1 MKITA
6 SGAFFVFFAQ
16 RKITAVALV
25 FLLLVLSS
33 ALLAPWIAPYDP
45 LAMNAIDRLKPPDA
59 THWFGTDHAGRD
71 LLSRVIFGARM
82 ALLTGFGVVV
92 IALVFGVLL
101 GTLSAYFPPLGLVL
115 MRVVDVL
122 MGIPALLLALAF
134 VVILGKG
141 LFNSMIAVGAIYVTS
156 TARITYGLTRKIVA
170 ETYIEAITSIGA
182 GHARILW
189 RHILPNLLS
198 PLMVQATFIFAFAQ
212 LSAASLDFLGLGL
225 PPDVPSW
232 GNMVAETRRYITRA
246 PWLLMFPGAAII
258 LTVFSLNLVGDA
270 LRDRLDPRFKD
281 DLIKW

>member
-1 MKITA
+1 MRPLIRFLTP
-6 SGAFFVFFAQ
+6 FAQ
-16 RKITAVALV
+16 RKIAGIGLV
-25 FLLLVLSS
+25 IILVMLAC

-45 LAMNAIDRLKPPDA
+45 GAMDAAGRLSPPSA
-59 THWFGTDHAGRD
+59 EHWFGTDHTGRD
-71 LLSRVIFGARM
+71 LFSRVIYGARM
-82 ALLTGFGVVV
+82 ALLTGTGVVV
-92 IALVFGVLL
+92 IALFFGVLL
-101 GTLSAYFPPLGLVL
+101 GTLSAYFPRLGLVL
-115 MRVVDVL
+115 MRLVDVL

-141 LFNSMIAVGAIYVTS
+141 LFNSMIAVGAIYITT
-156 TARITYGLTRKIVA
+156 TARITYGLSRKIVA
-170 ETYIEAITSIGA
+170 ETYIEAITSLGA
-182 GHARILW
+182 GDLRILW
-189 RHILPNLLS
+189 RHVLPNLIS

-258 LTVFSLNLVGDA
+258 LTVFSLNLVGDV

-281 DLIKW
+281 DLAKW

>member
-1 MKITA
+1 MKALTA
-6 SGAFFVFFAQ
+6 FLAPFAQ
-16 RKITAVALV
+16 RKVAAVGLFIITVIIIAAV
-25 FLLLVLSS
+25 
-33 ALLAPWIAPYDP
+33 LAPWIVPYDP
-45 LAMNAIDRLKPPDA
+45 LAMDALARLTPPNAE
-59 THWFGTDHAGRD
+59 HWFGTDHAGRD
-71 LLSRVIFGARM
+71 LFSRVIYGARM
-82 ALLTGFGVVV
+82 ALVTGIGVVI

-101 GTLSAYFPPLGLVL
+101 GMLSAYFPLLGLVL

-134 VVILGKG
+134 VVIIGKG
-141 LFNSMIAVGAIYVTS
+141 FFNSMIAVGAIYVTT
-156 TARITYGLTRKIVA
+156 TARITYGLTRKVVA
-170 ETYIEAITSIGA
+170 EAYIEAITSLGA
-182 GHARILW
+182 GHFRILW
-189 RHILPNLLS
+189 RHVLPNLLS

-258 LTVFSLNLVGDA
+258 LTVFSLNLVGDV

-281 DLIKW
+281 DLVKW

>member
-1 MKITA
+1 MKQ
-6 SGAFFVFFAQ
+6 SLVDFLGLFAQ
-16 RKITAVALV
+16 RKVAGFGLV
-25 FLLLVLSS
+25 FLLLVFTG
-33 ALLAPWIAPYDP
+33 ALLAPWVAPYDP
-45 LAMNAIDRLKPPDA
+45 LAMDAIARLSPPDA
-59 THWFGTDHAGRD
+59 EHWFGTDHAGRD
-71 LLSRVIFGARM
+71 LFSRVIYGARM
-82 ALLTGFGVVV
+82 ALLTGAGVVL

-101 GTLSAYFPPLGLVL
+101 GTLSAYFPPLGAVL

-122 MGIPALLLALAF
+122 MGIPALLLALAL

-141 LFNSMIAVGAIYVTS
+141 LFNSMLAVGAIYVTS

-170 ETYIEAITSIGA
+170 ETYIEAITAAGA

-189 RHILPNLLS
+189 RHVLPNLLS
-198 PLMVQATFIFAFAQ
+198 PLLVQATFIFAFAQ

-258 LTVFSLNLVGDA
+258 LTVFALNLVGDV

-281 DLIKW
+281 DLSKW

>member
-1 MKITA
+1 MKALTA
-6 SGAFFVFFAQ
+6 FLAPFAQ
-16 RKITAVALV
+16 RKVAAVGLFIITVIIIAAV
-25 FLLLVLSS
+25 
-33 ALLAPWIAPYDP
+33 LAPWIVPYDP
-45 LAMNAIDRLKPPDA
+45 LAMDALARLTPPNAE
-59 THWFGTDHAGRD
+59 HWFGTDHAGRD
-71 LLSRVIFGARM
+71 LFSRVIYGARM
-82 ALLTGFGVVV
+82 ALVTGIGVVI

-101 GTLSAYFPPLGLVL
+101 GMLSAYVPLLGLVL

-134 VVILGKG
+134 VVIIGKG
-141 LFNSMIAVGAIYVTS
+141 LFNSMIAVGAIYVTT
-156 TARITYGLTRKIVA
+156 TARITYGLTRKVVA
-170 ETYIEAITSIGA
+170 EAYIEAITSLGA
-182 GHARILW
+182 GHFRILW
-189 RHILPNLLS
+189 RHVLPNLLS

-258 LTVFSLNLVGDA
+258 LTVFSLNLVGDV

-281 DLIKW
+281 DLVKW

>member
-1 MKITA
+1 MSQHLLNFLA
-6 SGAFFVFFAQ
+6 PFAQ
-16 RKITAVALV
+16 RKVAAFGLL
-25 FLLLVLSS
+25 FLLLVFGS
-33 ALLAPWIAPYDP
+33 ALLAPWIVPFDP
-45 LAMNAIDRLKPPDA
+45 LAMDSIARLQPPDG

-71 LLSRVIFGARM
+71 LFSRVIYGARM
-82 ALLTGFGVVV
+82 ALVIGIGVVV

-101 GTLSAYFPPLGLVL
+101 GLLSAYFPLLGMVL
-115 MRVVDVL
+115 MRIVDVM

-141 LFNSMIAVGAIYVTS
+141 LCNSMVAVGAIYVTS
-156 TARITYGLTRKIVA
+156 TARITYGLARKIVA
-170 ETYIEAITSIGA
+170 ETYIEAITSLGA
-182 GHARILW
+182 SHARILW
-189 RHILPNLLS
+189 RHVLPNLLS

-258 LTVFSLNLVGDA
+258 LTVFALNLVGDV

-281 DLIKW
+281 DLTKW

>member
-1 MKITA
+1 MRPLILFLTP
-6 SGAFFVFFAQ
+6 FAQ
-16 RKITAVALV
+16 RKIAGIGLV
-25 FLLLVLSS
+25 IILVMLAC

-45 LAMNAIDRLKPPDA
+45 GAMDAAGRLSPPSA
-59 THWFGTDHAGRD
+59 EHWFGTDHTGRD
-71 LLSRVIFGARM
+71 LFSRVIYGARM
-82 ALLTGFGVVV
+82 ALLTGTGVVV
-92 IALVFGVLL
+92 IALFFGVLL
-101 GTLSAYFPPLGLVL
+101 GMLSAYFPRLGLVL
-115 MRVVDVL
+115 MRLVDVL

-141 LFNSMIAVGAIYVTS
+141 LFNSMIAVGAIYITT
-156 TARITYGLTRKIVA
+156 TARITYGLSRKIVA
-170 ETYIEAITSIGA
+170 ETYIEAITSLGA
-182 GHARILW
+182 GDLRILW
-189 RHILPNLLS
+189 RHVLPNLIS

-258 LTVFSLNLVGDA
+258 LTVFSLNLVGDV

-281 DLIKW
+281 DLAKW

>member
-1 MKITA
+1 MKALTA
-6 SGAFFVFFAQ
+6 FLAPFAQ
-16 RKITAVALV
+16 RKVAAVGLFIITVIIIAAV
-25 FLLLVLSS
+25 
-33 ALLAPWIAPYDP
+33 LAPWIVPYDP
-45 LAMNAIDRLKPPDA
+45 LAMDALARLTPPNAE
-59 THWFGTDHAGRD
+59 HWFGTDHAGRD
-71 LLSRVIFGARM
+71 LFSRVIYGARM
-82 ALLTGFGVVV
+82 ALVTGIGVVI

-101 GTLSAYFPPLGLVL
+101 GMLSAYFPLLGLVL

-134 VVILGKG
+134 VVIIGKG
-141 LFNSMIAVGAIYVTS
+141 LFNSMIAVGAIYVTT
-156 TARITYGLTRKIVA
+156 TARITYGLTRKVVA
-170 ETYIEAITSIGA
+170 EAYIEAITSLGA
-182 GHARILW
+182 GHFRILW
-189 RHILPNLLS
+189 RHVLPNLLS

-258 LTVFSLNLVGDA
+258 LTVFSLNLVGDV

-281 DLIKW
+281 DLVKW